1 MEKTT
6 EDLVL
11 ETILGE
17 YGSGNDRKRML
28 GSDFEKVQSRVNQ
41 YYNIAEQC
49 TRGIWGF
56 GWNRKTAL
64 QGAGYDPHIVQLIL
78 DRDYA
83 ERLDF
88 NGC

>member
-6 EDLVL
+6 EDLAI
-11 ETILGE
+11 ETIFGE
-17 YGSGNDRKRML
+17 YGTGNDRKRML
-28 GSDFEKVQSRVNQ
+28 GTRFEEVQTRVNQ
-41 YYNIAEQC
+41 YYNIADEC

-56 GWNRKTAL
+56 GWNRKNAL
-64 QGAGYDPHIVQLIL
+64 EGAGYDPTIVQLIL